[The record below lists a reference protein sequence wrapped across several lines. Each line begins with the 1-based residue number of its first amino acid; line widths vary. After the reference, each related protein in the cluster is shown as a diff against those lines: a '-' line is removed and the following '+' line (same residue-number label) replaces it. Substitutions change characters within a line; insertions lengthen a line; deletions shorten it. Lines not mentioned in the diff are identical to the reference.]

1 MINHAPTPPRKGFVS
16 GGQPVCR
23 PEGAGAATQ
32 VGSQCAAATNSQCPH
47 SPTHAPSAARGGPGI
62 SSVRT
67 ASLTSFRQLAA
78 AGATEFEPA
87 AAVANNR
94 HHRFLGRARDRHS
107 GPDHAVEGTRARG
120 GPSDDRDGASDL
132 WDFVGVFRDA
142 AGAVAL
148 ADGAPRVPP
157 PGDYGFGPGAV

>member
-23 PEGAGAATQ
+23 PKGAGAATQ
-32 VGSQCAAATNSQCPH
+32 VGSQCAAATNSQRPH
-47 SPTHAPSAARGGPGI
+47 SPAHSPSPARGGPGI
-62 SSVRT
+62 GSVRT

-78 AGATEFEPA
+78 AGVTEFKPA

-94 HHRFLGRARDRHS
+94 HHRFLSRARDRHS
-107 GPDHAVEGTRARG
+107 GPDHTLEGARAG
-120 GPSDDRDGASDL
+120 CGSTDACDGAGDFG
-132 WDFVGVFRDA
+132 DFVGVLGDA
-142 AGAVAL
+142 AGAVAPS
-148 ADGAPRVPP
+148 DGAPRLPA